1 MELSDLGSIG
11 EFVSLI
17 AVLTSVVYL
26 AFQIRQNSKKARL
39 SNLQQL
45 FEAHRQMMLEAM
57 ANTDLSFHQY
67 LNSLA
72 PDPHRLSGVDYYRIV
87 TTELDQHAVVQHL
100 VNYLKLKGL
109 EFRSADA
116 ST

>member
-1 MELSDLGSIG
+1 MELSDLGSIS
-11 EFVSLI
+11 EFVSSI